1 MRSTVGHVPGLH
13 EERRPAD
20 DGLEEREQ
28 HQEDA
33 EHHTEEQHQC
43 HRTRSQTAIAEHADV
58 EQWVDLTA
66 FPHDRAA
73 STGDTGPDADGP
85 AALFGGKLDVM
96 TDRVTG
102 MLMAAPT
109 PARTRAAIVIST
121 EPANAPMGLE
131 TTNNATPDINTGF
144 RPQRSPVAP
153 IDDPE
158 IVANTLIGPLAA
170 SCMVD
175 NVDDLHAMG
184 DYVVDRL
191 IDSYR

>member
-1 MRSTVGHVPGLH
+1 
-13 EERRPAD
+13 
-20 DGLEEREQ
+20 
-28 HQEDA
+28 
-33 EHHTEEQHQC
+33 
-43 HRTRSQTAIAEHADV
+43 
-58 EQWVDLTA
+58 
-66 FPHDRAA
+66 
-73 STGDTGPDADGP
+73 
-85 AALFGGKLDVM
+85 
-96 TDRVTG
+96 
-102 MLMAAPT
+102 
-109 PARTRAAIVIST
+109 
-121 EPANAPMGLE
+121 MGLE

-144 RPQRSPVAP
+144 RPQRFPVAP